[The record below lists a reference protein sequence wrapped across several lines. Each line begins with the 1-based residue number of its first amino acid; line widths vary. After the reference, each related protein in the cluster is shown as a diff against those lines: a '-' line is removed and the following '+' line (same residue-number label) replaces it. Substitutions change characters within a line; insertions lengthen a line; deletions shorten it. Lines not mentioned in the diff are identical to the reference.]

1 MTNRK
6 TENYGDFVICE
17 AGTLEGLRAE
27 GARQAQSEYIAAHPD
42 IDPIDYRLRF
52 FFPLM
57 AVVSP
62 VLTYEGYTDLRYN
75 DFQALLAIA
84 AKLNPEFVEAQVL
97 NNLLEDAEKKR
108 LNQIGG
114 SQGSEK
120 TQQQGRRHSRKKST
134 LIAAK

>member
-6 TENYGDFVICE
+6 TENYGDFIICE

-27 GARQAQSEYIAAHPD
+27 GARQMHSEYIAAHPD
-42 IDPIDYRLRF
+42 ADPIDYRLSF

-62 VLTYEGYTDLRYN
+62 TLTYADYIDLRYN

-108 LNQIGG
+108 L
-114 SQGSEK
+114 SQTAGLPVSEK
-120 TQQQGRRHSRKKST
+120 TPPQGRRHSRRKST